1 MRYREFLDN
10 IEQYVGMVVEF
21 TARFKANGL
30 ISKHQRYVWDKN
42 EFCEPAAD
50 GLVEVIDVTVVDSA
64 GRMVCGTNKRSCM
77 GYSSGLCVSI
87 ENCMHCKPVEVKNTP
102 FITRD
107 LSQDERCE
115 LWGCLIDVVEDWL
128 ESRGITPEDI
138 PNDEREGE
146 GAAIIYGCD
155 YDILADGFAA
165 VLGIERDNIASEE
178 KVI

>member
-1 MRYREFLDN
+1 MSYKEFLDN
-10 IEQYVGMVVEF
+10 IEQYVGKIVEF
-21 TARFKANGL
+21 TYRFKADGK
-30 ISKHQRYVWDKN
+30 IMRAERYVWDKN
-42 EFCEPAAD
+42 EFGEPAENA
-50 GLVEVIDVTVVDSA
+50 LIEVLDVRVVRD
-64 GRMVCGTNKRSCM
+64 TF
-77 GYSSGLCVSI
+77 
-87 ENCMHCKPVEVKNTP
+87 PVASHTDEKAAEFLP
-102 FITRD
+102 YITRN

-165 VLGIERDNIASEE
+165 VLGISRDYDEGGKNNGN
-178 KVI
+178 